1 MTRSDVAPVYE
12 FGPFRLDPSERLL
25 LRDGQPI
32 ALKPKA
38 FDLLVFLVE
47 RQGRLVP
54 KHELME
60 GLWPGTFVEEAN
72 LTYTVSILRKALGD
86 QEGDQF
92 VQTVPTRG
100 YRFVAS
106 VHREN
111 GTDSRSPEGH
121 CQQGALLPECSW
133 RRPWRYCWS
142 WWPPVSAGVL
152 GPPGHPI
159 PQNTS

>member
-47 RQGRLVP
+47 RPGRLVP
-54 KHELME
+54 KRELME

-72 LTYTVSILRKALGD
+72 LTYTVSILRRALGD
-86 QEGDQF
+86 QQGDQF
-92 VQTVPTRG
+92 LQTVPTRG

-106 VHREN
+106 GQAPSTAEAPFKDIGMGVRE
-111 GTDSRSPEGH
+111 
-121 CQQGALLPECSW
+121 AL
-133 RRPWRYCWS
+133 
-142 WWPPVSAGVL
+142 G
-152 GPPGHPI
+152 
-159 PQNTS
+159 